1 MIISSLR
8 GFSAAKATVNEVK
21 QQPTEWEKILTN
33 HAIDR
38 ELSCRICNEFKKP
51 NNNKIGKVYE
61 LALFKN

>member
-33 HAIDR
+33 YTI
-38 ELSCRICNEFKKP
+38 KK
-51 NNNKIGKVYE
+51 KIPWYLVKFPVIPVPRGLVDE
-61 LALFKN
+61 V